1 MILYC
6 DLPLSHQRCP
16 RGFHWCRSSLEY
28 LAPTDSA
35 EDTSS
40 IMPTS
45 FKVLAPTKPTRKRT
59 AQSYT
64 PFGYMFFRTG
74 NSHVPVSLG
83 TVETGLGP
91 CHQGLPRS
99 ILNKELGR
107 LILSRGY
114 DAHWLIC
121 ISLSPAAGIGH
132 KSLVSEPHCVQQTLR

>member
-16 RGFHWCRSSLEY
+16 RGFHWGGSSLEY

-45 FKVLAPTKPTRKRT
+45 FKVLASTKPTRKRT
-59 AQSYT
+59 AQTTRSSDT
-64 PFGYMFFRTG
+64 CFSGPGIATCPSRWE
-74 NSHVPVSLG
+74 

-91 CHQGLPRS
+91 CHQGLPRN

-121 ISLSPAAGIGH
+121 ISLSPAAGIG
-132 KSLVSEPHCVQQTLR
+132 LCVQQTLR